1 MQAFD
6 EETSRIVG
14 DTLLWCI
21 QDLARDKGEIRQTFN
36 DNKDL
41 FGRLTETDKQ
51 RLREAWAVAL
61 ERLKNG

>member
-6 EETSRIVG
+6 DETSRIVG

-21 QDLARDKGEIRQTFN
+21 KDLARDKGEIRQTFD

-41 FGRLTETDKQ
+41 FGRLTEADKK
-51 RLREAWAVAL
+51 RLRDAWAVAM
-61 ERLKNG
+61 ERLSNG